1 MIRFLNDDNGAT
13 AVEYGVIVML
23 IATVIIGSLT
33 VLGVQV
39 SSMSEGVH
47 TVIFGVGR

>member
-1 MIRFLNDDNGAT
+1 MICFLNDDNGAI

-23 IATVIIGSLT
+23 IATVIIGALT

-39 SSMSEGVH
+39 SSMYEGVH
-47 TVIFGVGR
+47 TAIFGVGS